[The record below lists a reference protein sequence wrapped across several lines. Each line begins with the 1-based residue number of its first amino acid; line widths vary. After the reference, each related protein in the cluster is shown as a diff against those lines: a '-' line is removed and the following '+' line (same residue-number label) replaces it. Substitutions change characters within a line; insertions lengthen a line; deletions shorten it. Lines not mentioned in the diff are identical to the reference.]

1 MSKVIEVAY
10 NDLFKVVE
18 VSGLNF
24 AIFLHLIL
32 NSQSFKRYQFILKK
46 NSASSLVWFQCICYE
61 TECLEIRKDSAEG
74 EGEFVQVCKLWFV
87 ENYKLFICK
96 EGRMASMYSAVL
108 QAPTS
113 ISSCDR
119 ESNALLWC
127 TPPFSCQPVLSMH
140 PQLAKLLSF
149 AVLCCH
155 DSKNTLRIPSVQ
167 QYNTCCCFTVI
178 CISFET
184 LNLYLILYPFCRKSP
199 F

>member
-10 NDLFKVVE
+10 NDLFKVIA

-24 AIFLHLIL
+24 VIFLHLIL
-32 NSQSFKRYQFILKK
+32 NSHSFKRYQFILNK
-46 NSASSLVWFQCICYE
+46 NIACSLVWFRCICYE
-61 TECLEIRKDSAEG
+61 TECLEMRKDSAEG

-87 ENYKLFICK
+87 ENYSL
-96 EGRMASMYSAVL
+96 SAKRGGWH
-108 QAPTS
+108 QCTQQ
-113 ISSCDR
+113 SSR
-119 ESNALLWC
+119 LLPPFPPVTESNALLCC

-155 DSKNTLRIPSVQ
+155 DSTNTLRIPSVQ

-178 CISFET
+178 CISFE
-184 LNLYLILYPFCRKSP
+184 IKC
-199 F
+199 